1 MAFYA
6 VRGYRPAELAAM
18 SAAEK
23 VFLAAARARYYQET
37 EVMADG
43 EDDRHYSFADR

>member
-18 SAAEK
+18 SHTELM
-23 VFLAAARARYYQET
+23 FLDAARARYYNEL
-37 EVMADG
+37 EVMFGGENNRNDSIAD
-43 EDDRHYSFADR
+43 

>member
-18 SAAEK
+18 SCTELM
-23 VFLAAARARYYQET
+23 FLDIARARYYNEL
-37 EVMADG
+37 EVMFCG
-43 EDDRHYSFADR
+43 ENDRHNTFPDR